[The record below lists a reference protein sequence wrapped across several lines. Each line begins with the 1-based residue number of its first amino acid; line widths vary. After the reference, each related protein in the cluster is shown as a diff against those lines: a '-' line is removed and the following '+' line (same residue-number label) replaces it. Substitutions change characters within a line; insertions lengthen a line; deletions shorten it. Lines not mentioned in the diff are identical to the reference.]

1 MKFTIFMGYLVSD
14 FGWVGGLFDWR
25 QRRPWAGVW
34 WRQRRSWG
42 RAACGLG
49 GGLGFDMGRRP
60 GDVSL
65 IVMSDQDAVL
75 DLPPFEKVGRK
86 L

>member
-1 MKFTIFMGYLVSD
+1 MGWEAAWDLIW
-14 FGWVGGLFDWR
+14 GAARGG
-25 QRRPWAGVW
+25 
-34 WRQRRSWG
+34 
-42 RAACGLG
+42 
-49 GGLGFDMGRRP
+49 
-60 GDVSL
+60 VSL